1 MSSDFGDREQSITSF
16 RVPTRHG
23 SQNLHQAS
31 GPPLKL
37 HRMLNK
43 QGSMVDSISSPKKHS
58 KIGDGESKE
67 WAGLQKGH
75 FIDVSQLGSQKK
87 LQL

>member
-37 HRMLNK
+37 HRRLNK
-43 QGSMVDSISSPKKHS
+43 QGSMGDSISSPKKHS
-58 KIGDGESKE
+58 KIGEGDKE

-75 FIDVSQLGSQKK
+75 FIDVSQLGCQKK